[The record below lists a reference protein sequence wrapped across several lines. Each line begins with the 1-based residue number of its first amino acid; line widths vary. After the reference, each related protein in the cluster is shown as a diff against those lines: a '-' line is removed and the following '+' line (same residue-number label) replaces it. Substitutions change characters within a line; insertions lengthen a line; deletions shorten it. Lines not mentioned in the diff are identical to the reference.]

1 MLEGGEAV
9 LEGGEAV
16 LPHHQGDGHLLL
28 AHQGEAG
35 HLQGTHIKHVKKTG
49 SNPAVR
55 FGEYCLS
62 LEHLY
67 MSHFKTLN
75 INHSRS

>member
-35 HLQGTHIKHVKKTG
+35 HLQGTHIKNVKRL
-49 SNPAVR
+49 V
-55 FGEYCLS
+55 LI
-62 LEHLY
+62 LW
-67 MSHFKTLN
+67 
-75 INHSRS
+75 